1 MPNLL
6 EELVT
11 NLLVILLDLDIMLFA
26 TMQF

>member
-26 TMQF
+26 AMQF